1 MKNVWGI
8 APLAM
13 LLLCTSASADE
24 LSSLSLDRDK
34 VHIGSGVICD
44 TQDEVKRFVSLMASK
59 DAGGALQSVN
69 RETDK
74 PLGCGMATIAFRAGK
89 DHGEMRNGKASFKI
103 VEIEVIAGTANGS
116 WHMIVPKRIQFTA
129 IPLPGV
135 EI

>member
-1 MKNVWGI
+1 MKKVLGI
-8 APLAM
+8 IPLAM
-13 LLLCTSASADE
+13 LLLSTAALAGEISP
-24 LSSLSLDRDK
+24 SLDRNK

-59 DAGGALQSVN
+59 DAGGALQTVN

-89 DHGEMRNGKASFKI
+89 DHGEMRNGKGSFKI
-103 VEIEVIAGTANGS
+103 VEIEVIAGTANGA
-116 WHMIVPKRIQFTA
+116 WQMIVPRRTQFTA

>member
-1 MKNVWGI
+1 MKKILGI

-13 LLLCTSASADE
+13 LLLSTAALAGEISP
-24 LSSLSLDRDK
+24 SLDRNK

-59 DAGGALQSVN
+59 DAGGALQTVN
-69 RETDK
+69 RETEK

-89 DHGEMRNGKASFKI
+89 EHGEMRNGKGSFKI
-103 VEIEVIAGTANGS
+103 VEIEVIAGTANGA
-116 WHMIVPKRIQFTA
+116 WQMIVPRRTQFTA

>member
-1 MKNVWGI
+1 MNKVLGI
-8 APLAM
+8 VPLAM
-13 LLLCTSASADE
+13 LLLSSAAPAGD
-24 LSSLSLDRDK
+24 LASLDRNK

-44 TQDEVKRFVSLMASK
+44 TRDEVKRFVSLMASK
-59 DAGGALQSVN
+59 DAGGALQTVN

-74 PLGCGMATIAFRAGK
+74 PMGCGMATIAFRAGK
-89 DHGEMRNGKASFKI
+89 EHGELRNGKGSFKI

-116 WHMIVPKRIQFTA
+116 WQMIVPRRTQFTA